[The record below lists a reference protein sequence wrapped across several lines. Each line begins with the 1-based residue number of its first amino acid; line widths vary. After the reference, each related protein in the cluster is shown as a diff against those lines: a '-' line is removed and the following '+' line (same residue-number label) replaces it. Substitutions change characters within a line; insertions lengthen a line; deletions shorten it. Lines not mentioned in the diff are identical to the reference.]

1 MKQQFCLW
9 QHSGTVRISSEIF
22 GNIHK
27 VAETL
32 HQFSSE
38 FFSSMKKYVVGTSL
52 KIKKTLTHIY
62 VTQEIL
68 AGILGWKCH
77 GNFSLSL
84 FNNVFSLS
92 FFLIFEESLLVKDP
106 VFSKED
112 AYVLDRKHSYERAL
126 QRGLRMV
133 ELIKE
138 HQITDPEEVVILK
151 RCWLEC
157 TFVTVVL

>member
-52 KIKKTLTHIY
+52 KIKKTLTHICNS
-62 VTQEIL
+62 
-68 AGILGWKCH
+68 GNLGRYPRMKMSRQ
-77 GNFSLSL
+77 FSLSL